1 MRRLALAVL
10 VVAPAALAAPAS
22 AATVGVT
29 VQNNFYSPATV
40 NIAQGDTVEWTW
52 PVGSFDHSVTPNSG
66 FTEPPNSGVRDG
78 PSQFQHTFANAGCFK
93 YHCSIHSTM
102 QGTVV
107 VAGASCTQPP
117 PSGGGGGY
125 PPPPDGTQPG
135 GTLPDTTDPAISSL
149 RMSTGTLC
157 EQRTET
163 CRRTRARVRFSLSEA
178 AAVTATVDL
187 LRAASPSAR
196 VVRRL
201 RLIGRQG
208 ANAFTL
214 TNRRLKAGR
223 YRLRLSAK
231 DAAGNIS
238 STARIRFRVVG

>member
-1 MRRLALAVL
+1 LRRLALAVL
-10 VVAPAALAAPAS
+10 VGAPAVVAAPAS

-29 VQNNFYSPATV
+29 VGNNFYNPATV
-40 NIAQGDTVEWTW
+40 NIAQGDTVAWTW

-78 PSQFQHTFANAGCFK
+78 PSQFQHTFNNAGCFK
-93 YHCSIHSTM
+93 YHCSVHTTM

-117 PSGGGGGY
+117 PGGGY

-149 RMSTGTLC
+149 RTSTGTLC

-178 AAVTATVDL
+178 AAVTATVEL
-187 LRAASPSAR
+187 LRAARTSGR

-201 RLIGRQG
+201 KLIGRQG

-214 TNRRLKAGR
+214 TNRRLEAGR

-231 DAAGNIS
+231 DAAGNVS
-238 STARIRFRVVG
+238 PTARIRFRVVG